1 MRLLQ
6 CVISLDLGN
15 FFVAFKKDN
24 LQSSILQIFLN
35 IDIWWLYY
43 HLENFYEDI
52 KINDNFTHIK
62 RIVNLAKIMV
72 VFKKDVAYDNI
83 LNLLSLELILFM
95 ATAIVEWVFSVKNFM
110 KINLQKQMGNNWMN
124 ECLVVYSD
132 RKVFTT
138 IGNEDIIEHFQVL
151 TKQKVML

>member
-1 MRLLQ
+1 
-6 CVISLDLGN
+6 
-15 FFVAFKKDN
+15 
-24 LQSSILQIFLN
+24 
-35 IDIWWLYY
+35 
-43 HLENFYEDI
+43 
-52 KINDNFTHIK
+52 
-62 RIVNLAKIMV
+62 MV

-83 LNLLSLELILFM
+83 FNLLSLELILFM

-138 IGNEDIIEHFQVL
+138 IGNEDSIEHFQVL